1 MARVPLYKLAETEML
16 RRIDEGDWPEGCR
29 LPNEFVLADEFGVS
43 QGTMRRALMTLESM
57 GLLAR
62 KPGRGTVVVRP
73 ERPEGPGPLPGAI
86 RDRCG
91 RPIAFDVFRARATTR
106 GADDS
111 EADLLNG
118 GRLSVLE
125 RTLKRAGERAALEEI
140 VASEALLPAFAED
153 APADFADCL
162 AAAGLSAARI
172 DGWVTAAVTSMSE
185 AVALSVERHTP
196 LLVLTQVARD
206 AEGRALA
213 RSVLRIVS
221 KDIVYGACP

>member
-73 ERPEGPGPLPGAI
+73 AQPEAPAARPGTI
-86 RDRCG
+86 SDRCG
-91 RPIAFDVFRARATTR
+91 RPVHFAVFRARATTR

-111 EADLLNG
+111 EADLLNS
-118 GRLSVLE
+118 GRLAVLE

-140 VASEALLPAFAED
+140 VASEALLPAFDED
-153 APADFADCL
+153 APADFAACVE
-162 AAAGLSAARI
+162 AAGLSAARI

-196 LLVLTQVARD
+196 LLVVTQVARGAD
-206 AEGRALA
+206 GMALA
-213 RSVLRIVS
+213 RSVLRIVA
-221 KDIVYGACP
+221 KDVAYGACP